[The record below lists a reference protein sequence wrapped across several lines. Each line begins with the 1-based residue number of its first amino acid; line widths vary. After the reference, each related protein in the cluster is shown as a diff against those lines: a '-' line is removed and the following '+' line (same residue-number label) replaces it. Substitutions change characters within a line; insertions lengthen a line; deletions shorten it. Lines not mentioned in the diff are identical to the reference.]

1 MTLDLNLCLGN
12 GMYILCLT
20 HVKVKKQICLRAS
33 KRQVWGCDTWVK
45 TGLMKFKELFG
56 SFTGHRIE
64 KRNIGTH
71 YGSNGSETS
80 KN

>member
-1 MTLDLNLCLGN
+1 MCF
-12 GMYILCLT
+12 
-20 HVKVKKQICLRAS
+20 A
-33 KRQVWGCDTWVK
+33 
-45 TGLMKFKELFG
+45 GLMKFKELFG

-80 KN
+80 GNWKSGFENPSPTGTRPSATPLG